1 MNDNELLKKRLSE
14 LYQRAFDRGFN
25 TYSEFLNMDEISTA
39 IGLYYPCV
47 FKLFGGYDGAERCVI
62 GFGENIDNE
71 GFPICCIR
79 IEPLLQKFADSLSHR
94 DFLGSLMNLGINRN
108 TLGDIIIKDNCGY
121 LFCLESISEYI
132 IENLTRIKHTSVKC
146 SVVSND
152 FELPINESEEREI
165 IVSSLRADAVISS
178 VYKLSRNETAE
189 LFNKDLVFINSK
201 AVTKPSAFLK
211 ENDIVSVRHKGRFI
225 FAGQLRTTKKDRIV
239 VCVKIYK

>member
-1 MNDNELLKKRLSE
+1 MNDNELLKKRLCE
-14 LYQRAFDRGFN
+14 LSHRAFERGFC
-25 TYSEFLNMDEISTA
+25 TYSDFLNMDEISTA
-39 IGLYYPCV
+39 LGIKYPCPSL
-47 FKLFGGYDGAERCVI
+47 LFGGCDGAERCVI
-62 GFGENIDNE
+62 GFGDGIESS

-79 IEPLLQKFADSLSHR
+79 IEPLQQKFADSLSHR

-132 IENLTRIKHTSVKC
+132 TENLTRIKHTSVKC
-146 SVVSND
+146 SVVSSD
-152 FELPINESEEREI
+152 FELPINEPEEKEI

-189 LFNKDLVFINSK
+189 LFNKELVFINSK

-225 FAGQLRTTKKDRIV
+225 FCGELRKTKKDRIV
-239 VCVKIYK
+239 ISVKVF